1 MKRPPLVAALVAFAS
16 LSVSLSGA
24 AQPLFRAGVEAVTLD
39 VSVLRGR
46 APVAGL
52 TAKDFELKD
61 NGVVQELRMVAA
73 DDVPL
78 DVTLAVDTSESMLG
92 SKLRSLIQG
101 GRDLIAHLRKGDR
114 IAVIAFSHRVQRV
127 INMSGDFAAANEAVD
142 GLSATGATG
151 LRDALYLAMQTT
163 PKVPSRPLVILFTD
177 GTDTASWLA
186 ESHVFEAARRIPVV
200 VHIVS
205 FAPDPFLTEVAE
217 TTAGLM
223 WRANSE
229 KDLQVLFTEAL
240 AEMRARYV
248 LTYVPT
254 GVGKAGWHR
263 LEVKVKSQRA
273 DVKTRPGYF
282 VPGQ

>member
-1 MKRPPLVAALVAFAS
+1 MTRLPIVAALVAVA
-16 LSVSLSGA
+16 SLSGA

-39 VSVLRGR
+39 VSVMRGR

-61 NGVVQELRMVAA
+61 NGVVQELRTVAA

-92 SKLRSLIQG
+92 SKLGSLIKG
-101 GRDLIAHLRKGDR
+101 GHDLISHLRKDDR
-114 IAVIAFSHRVQRV
+114 IAVISFSHRAQRV
-127 INMSGDFAAANEAVD
+127 MTMSGDFVAANDAID
-142 GLSATGATG
+142 GLSATGSTS
-151 LRDALYLAMQTT
+151 LRDAIYLSMQTT

-177 GTDTASWLA
+177 GTDTASWLP
-186 ESHVFEAARRIPVV
+186 ESSVFEAARRIPVV

-205 FAPDPFLTEVAE
+205 FMPDQFLERVAE
-217 TTAGLM
+217 TTAGRL
-223 WRANSE
+223 WRATSE

-254 GVGKAGWHR
+254 GVATTGWHR
-263 LEVKVKSQRA
+263 LDVRLKGQRA

-282 VPGQ
+282 VPGP